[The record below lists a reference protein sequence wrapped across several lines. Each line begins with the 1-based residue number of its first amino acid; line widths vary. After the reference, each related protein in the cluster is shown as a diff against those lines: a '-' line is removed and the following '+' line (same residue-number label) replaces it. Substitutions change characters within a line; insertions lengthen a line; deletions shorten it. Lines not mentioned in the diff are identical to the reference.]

1 MKNPFRSILNL
12 CAFGLLLLALYL
24 NFVDLNKPEATTVR
38 QWTGQH
44 DTTPPLTVAKAADS
58 MGKQY

>member
-24 NFVDLNKPEATTVR
+24 NFVDLNKPEPISVR

-44 DTTPPLTVAKAADS
+44 DTTPRVTVTKAADS